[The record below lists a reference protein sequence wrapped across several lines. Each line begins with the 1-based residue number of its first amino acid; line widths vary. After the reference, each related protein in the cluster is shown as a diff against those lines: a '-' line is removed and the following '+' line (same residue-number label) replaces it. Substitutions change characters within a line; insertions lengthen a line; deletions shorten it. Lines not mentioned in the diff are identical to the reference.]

1 MGLGFKLS
9 HNLFQ
14 GGSCEEI
21 ACYRKSSFRYTEAG
35 EERSSVLAVS
45 CEHSISSAE
54 FYRWGNRF
62 RSMDAS
68 MVSRMKELEEEG
80 RRLKKMYAVAQLDS
94 DLLNEEL
101 AKIVKQPQRW
111 EMAKP
116 LLKLDA
122 PHRRT
127 LG

>member
-1 MGLGFKLS
+1 
-9 HNLFQ
+9 
-14 GGSCEEI
+14 
-21 ACYRKSSFRYTEAG
+21 
-35 EERSSVLAVS
+35 
-45 CEHSISSAE
+45 
-54 FYRWGNRF
+54 
-62 RSMDAS
+62 

-80 RRLKKMYAVAQLDS
+80 RRLKKIYAVAQLDS

-101 AKIVKQPQRW
+101 AKIVKQSQRW

-116 LLKLDA
+116 PLKLDA